1 MCCPRRQANLQGI
14 DRSATGEPQMSGRG
28 GVVFVFA
35 GHGCQWRGMAADLL
49 EASPVFVE
57 QIQKCEDALAPYL
70 NWSLHDVLASEP
82 GAPALARVDIVQPA
96 LFAVSVALA
105 AVWRPAACTRTR
117 WWATPRGR
125 SLRRTSPGA
134 SLADAALVV
143 ALRSQ
148 ALSQLSGKA
157 ASWRYRSRSTSLW
170 DTWRLRSPR
179 LTWQQ
184 STVRRRRRYREIT
197 ARSRRCS
204 RMAGEPA

>member
-1 MCCPRRQANLQGI
+1 
-14 DRSATGEPQMSGRG
+14 MSGRG

-105 AVWRPAACTRTR
+105 AVWRACGVHPDAVVGHSQGEIAA
-117 WWATPRGR
+117 AHIAGG
-125 SLRRTSPGA
+125 L
-134 SLADAALVV
+134 SLADAARVV

-148 ALSQLSGKA
+148 ALSQLSGKGGVVA
-157 ASWRYRSRSTSLW
+157 VSLAV
-170 DTWRLRSPR
+170 DELVGRLDEPPGS
-179 LTWQQ
+179 TWQQ

-204 RMAGEPA
+204 RLAGEPA